1 ITTLWIILLFEG
13 FLRRS
18 NSMTITQ
25 KVIPNISEA
34 REDKA
39 ALCDVDTVDRAAPLA
54 LDSSSGASEPLDH
67 RQTQNYDFPYHTLRG
82 SSTIAPS
89 KQHNSMPG
97 NRDTS
102 QVWPSALIHPG
113 DLFASTLSLDKEF
126 EQGLW
131 SNLHWPEVPEPDT
144 VKSSYK
150 QVSADMT
157 LGSTPSP
164 LTQRDVAGEI
174 ELQRPSLPQ
183 AVCKDTHQTPPRL
196 WTRPLTDLCL
206 SHMMKTD
213 DRAQLV
219 TSPKIQSG
227 EAKYEKSVKT
237 SPSDP
242 GELSAE
248 LTGSNDANASTIIQ
262 PDSLQKKKPDREH
275 GHPKAFS
282 HRQNPTDREK
292 QSQSRIKSG
301 KSGDKDVESGPIHSK
316 LVSLEKCK
324 ELNLSINNHNLE
336 LKPKSSNQ
344 EEKETDSI
352 QPGSPEETLRN
363 FLKNKNKKIEF
374 DQSIQESV
382 KNLSEKELE
391 GTEANMNQAGS
402 SSASSSKNES
412 RPNLISKDVQH
423 LKGKQAVPEDYSID
437 TTNTSD
443 SSSRQKSQSG
453 SNFRSGKKVGLEK
466 SKGKSTMSPQQ
477 LEKLMAKNKWK
488 VSGKNNNLE
497 IDETSSEANLDKL
510 VPNNLS
516 QKEIPSCMKEKK
528 LSITNTE
535 SSMGKIGAGDVDMA
549 QVKKYDQKG
558 EIENIEKEFTSLS
571 INKAEERPNQSHQKD
586 MPPISLLDSPKKIL
600 KSEEDHIIGLMKERK
615 YPEHFKLVCS
625 VPKMFNLAYDLQ
637 ADHLN
642 SAFQKSKEAYR
653 SKNNNSQSV
662 IMHSSKIDRQIH
674 VKIDQIYKDLIFLP
688 AKPELERTKLY
699 NYSESTVQSFFKLW
713 GQENVL
719 SWEENRLDIGLMAQL
734 SLVLNLEHKRSHVG
748 ISPLFHKIDLYE
760 RLHYLEKKELHKVI
774 DSIYKILGKEESTR
788 RFEAFCG
795 LLRHHT
801 YARNWSWIRHH
812 WLQKGLD
819 DRLNVYYYERKFGVS
834 EYPKSQEILVLMVH
848 LDLFIIKV
856 FGNQY
861 GEKKL
866 ELIRYIEKCPYQS
879 TWWRSVGLES
889 AIRKF
894 GLDPLVI
901 LKIGNSLQFGHKKF
915 DANLVIE
922 GEPISIVE
930 SFYTIYKIMTEARTL
945 PWIESAERAW
955 LYSSCGEFYQDRLLQ
970 LSHLCFSKTV
980 GIGLNAFALIWC
992 DLGLK
997 SSEMPTTP
1005 LETHFQIPSQKKRYE
1020 KMSGPFSDYAKL
1032 AIPIWYRSIHAN
1044 HPNPISKQI
1053 IALVKG
1059 RSRRLPLSEDPNH
1072 LGKGIDSHRTDMD
1085 SWKFFKDFVIYSLK
1099 LN

>member
-1 ITTLWIILLFEG
+1 
-13 FLRRS
+13 
-18 NSMTITQ
+18 MTITQ

-150 QVSADMT
+150 QTIS
-157 LGSTPSP
+157 
-164 LTQRDVAGEI
+164 AGEI

-213 DRAQLV
+213 DAAQLV

-262 PDSLQKKKPDREH
+262 PDSLQKQEDSFRRNPIGSMDIPKPSVIGRIPRTEKN
-275 GHPKAFS
+275 KAKAEL
-282 HRQNPTDREK
+282 RA
-292 QSQSRIKSG
+292 G
-301 KSGDKDVESGPIHSK
+301 KAGDKDVESGPIHSK
-316 LVSLEKCK
+316 SAKINSAADEKLGSYRSPQFQEGISEDQKIILLDRSHAKVSLEKCK
-324 ELNLSINNHNLE
+324 ELNLSYQQPQSRTEAKIE
-336 LKPKSSNQ
+336 QSGGKVYISR
-344 EEKETDSI
+344 ETESI

-848 LDLFIIKV
+848 LDLFIIK
-856 FGNQY
+856 
-861 GEKKL
+861 L
-866 ELIRYIEKCPYQS
+866 
-879 TWWRSVGLES
+879 T
-889 AIRKF
+889 
-894 GLDPLVI
+894 
-901 LKIGNSLQFGHKKF
+901 
-915 DANLVIE
+915 
-922 GEPISIVE
+922 
-930 SFYTIYKIMTEARTL
+930 
-945 PWIESAERAW
+945 
-955 LYSSCGEFYQDRLLQ
+955 
-970 LSHLCFSKTV
+970 
-980 GIGLNAFALIWC
+980 
-992 DLGLK
+992 
-997 SSEMPTTP
+997 
-1005 LETHFQIPSQKKRYE
+1005 
-1020 KMSGPFSDYAKL
+1020 
-1032 AIPIWYRSIHAN
+1032 
-1044 HPNPISKQI
+1044 
-1053 IALVKG
+1053 
-1059 RSRRLPLSEDPNH
+1059 
-1072 LGKGIDSHRTDMD
+1072 
-1085 SWKFFKDFVIYSLK
+1085 
-1099 LN
+1099 